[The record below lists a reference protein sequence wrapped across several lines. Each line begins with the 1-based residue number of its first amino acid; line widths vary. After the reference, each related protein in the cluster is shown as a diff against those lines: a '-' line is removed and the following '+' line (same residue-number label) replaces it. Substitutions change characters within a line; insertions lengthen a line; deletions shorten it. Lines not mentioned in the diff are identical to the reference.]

1 MKAAWPRR
9 SHAHGLRRL
18 LPWLVLVV
26 LVFALGS
33 LGAATRGTSDPGS
46 AAPTPAEAMGMT

>member
-1 MKAAWPRR
+1 MKAVGLRR
-9 SHAHGLRRL
+9 GHVHGLRRL

-33 LGAATRGTSDPGS
+33 LGAATRGTGDPGS
-46 AAPTPAEAMGMT
+46 AVPTPEEGMGRT